1 MTSFSQGAGGAGV
14 GNVCQSMFQ
23 EWLAADVG
31 IPTGP
36 IQLSA
41 GYSQPVLTASGN
53 YVASVGVTNSSSSAQ
68 TFTFYA
74 DVLDGG
80 ANVGT
85 VVNAGD
91 SAGAGSAGASV
102 SNCSTFNSALQCTV
116 TVQPGASALSIPI
129 TGTFSTATFFVGA
142 AGNGIDVAT
151 TTRMLPTAPPTASSL
166 PSAPTNLVA
175 VPSTK
180 GTGNIDIQWTA
191 PSATPPVSGYSITLT
206 DPAGNTTS
214 LSTTGTNPVVTTT
227 SGQTVTATIAIPG
240 TTGGLWSVAVA
251 AVNPAGTGDVATAS
265 VALGNAV
272 PIAPTNFTV
281 VEGDDGSLQLSWNP
295 VTASPLL
302 SNYSITYT
310 PPTGVAKTVT
320 TTNTT
325 YSFQNVNA
333 VGLWSFSLT
342 AVNSLGSSAANV
354 QSLTISGIAP
364 SEPENLDVDVND
376 RGWVSASFAASVS
389 VPVADTYTIAL
400 YAPGATVAVASVAIP
415 ATEKMQMIRAR
426 NFFRLNAS
434 STPGLW
440 KVVVTPTNA
449 TTGIGD
455 YAESGL
461 FVNSDLLADV
471 TDNTAAALYLKQIPT
486 ATLLQAQFA
495 CANNTFN
502 IGMSVFGS
510 CYGNVFTPAPVMSSL
525 TSPTKTAL
533 APLNLRFSPKDLT
546 TMYLTFDAP
555 VGTPN
560 KSNTYT
566 LFKDGVQ
573 QSSTT
578 LADGFNV
585 SFVVP
590 KVTGTLYLPGT
601 WTIHAAGYG
610 DSWHAMAYSPQG
622 IAP

>member
-1 MTSFSQGAGGAGV
+1 
-14 GNVCQSMFQ
+14 
-23 EWLAADVG
+23 
-31 IPTGP
+31 
-36 IQLSA
+36 
-41 GYSQPVLTASGN
+41 
-53 YVASVGVTNSSSSAQ
+53 
-68 TFTFYA
+68 
-74 DVLDGG
+74 
-80 ANVGT
+80 
-85 VVNAGD
+85 
-91 SAGAGSAGASV
+91 
-102 SNCSTFNSALQCTV
+102 
-116 TVQPGASALSIPI
+116 
-129 TGTFSTATFFVGA
+129 
-142 AGNGIDVAT
+142 
-151 TTRMLPTAPPTASSL
+151 MLPTAPPTASSL

-175 VPSTK
+175 VLSTK

-240 TTGGLWSVAVA
+240 TTGGLWSVGVA

-364 SEPENLDVDVND
+364 SEPQNLDVDVND

-400 YAPGATVAVASVAIP
+400 YAPGATVAVASVAVA

-426 NFFRLNAS
+426 NFFRLNGS
-434 STPGLW
+434 SAPGLW
-440 KVVVTPTNA
+440 KVVVTPTN
-449 TTGIGD
+449 TNTGIGD

-461 FVNSDLLADV
+461 NVNSDLLADI

-495 CANNTFN
+495 CTAGTFN
-502 IGMSVFGS
+502 LGMSVFGS
-510 CYGNVFTPAPVMSSL
+510 CLGGTFYPAQTMSSL
-525 TSPTKTAL
+525 TPPQKTVL
-533 APLNLRFSPKDLT
+533 APITPRWYPVNAT
-546 TMYLTFDAP
+546 TMNLFFDAP

-560 KSNTYT
+560 KINAYT
-566 LFKDGVQ
+566 LFYGGVQ
-573 QSSTT
+573 VGSLD
-578 LADGFNV
+578 LADGAVGVFT
-585 SFVVP
+585 VP
-590 KVTGTLYLPGT
+590 KVTGTLYPKGA
-601 WTIHAAGYG
+601 WTIQAAGYG
-610 DSWHAMAYSPQG
+610 DSYPATVPSPA
-622 IAP
+622 ITAP